1 MGLFEKDTLSGILN
15 TTKGAMKSTGEKL
28 SKTFSETSEQMK
40 RHGDES
46 KKLKAPVEGAI
57 MRYGITYNGGLAE
70 YPKHKS
76 GEIGLNI
83 LEDCF
88 YLKPTITTNDWFEE
102 MAIPYSQIEKLEIV
116 ERTIS
121 NAEWLLSSS
130 GSDMKSMEQKNNIE
144 ISYTDEEGN
153 SQLIRLEMLT
163 GVSIYGQ
170 SKKCVEFMDVLRQN
184 NILDKFMG
192 EETKKDSGNSSDDV
206 LAQIEK
212 LANLKEKGILSDEEF
227 NQKKALLL
235 EKL

>member
-28 SKTFSETSEQMK
+28 SKTLSETSEQMK
-40 RHGDES
+40 QHGDES

-57 MRYGITYNGGLAE
+57 MRYGITYNGGLAK

-102 MAIPYSQIEKLEIV
+102 MAIPYSKIKKLEIV

-130 GSDMKSMEQKNNIE
+130 SSDMKSMEQKNNIE
-144 ISYTDEEGN
+144 ISYIDEEEKN
-153 SQLIRLEMLT
+153 QLIRLEMLT

-170 SKKCVEFMDVLRQN
+170 AKKCVEFMDVLRQN

-192 EETKKDSGNSSDDV
+192 EETKKESGNSSDDV

-212 LANLKEKGILSDEEF
+212 LANLKEKGILSEKEF